1 MNDRHSDL
9 LGRAA
14 DEANR
19 LVERVDELTEALSIA
34 EAQHTLVADWPEGRI
49 DLVRSGLQKERF
61 ADVAGYR
68 AELERAE
75 AELMAVQELRRR
87 LAGEHT

>member
-1 MNDRHSDL
+1 MYREL

-19 LVERVDELTEALSIA
+19 LVELVDDLTERLAIA
-34 EAQHTLVADWPEGRI
+34 EAQQGLVADWSPSRLE
-49 DLVRSGLQKERF
+49 LVRAALRDERF
-61 ADVAGYR
+61 ADVVGYS

-75 AELMAVQELRRR
+75 AELAAVQQLRRS